1 MFYRNVSRTIFGTSL
16 SIFNH
21 GLKVVFVVFE
31 PGREGHRVAAVS
43 VLKGVLAK
51 ANHVEVSLDEV
62 DNHLLVGQLLVLCG
76 HVIFPLKNVQMIKS
90 N

>member
-1 MFYRNVSRTIFGTSL
+1 MFYRNVSRTIFDRNL

-31 PGREGHRVAAVS
+31 PGREGDWVAVVT